1 MDIVT
6 LAAVGALVLERILV
20 HTITAIRRSKSRC
33 SGCSSCDLSKD
44 DDHEETASLSRVE
57 IPKDL

>member
-6 LAAVGALVLERILV
+6 LVAVGALVVERILV
-20 HTITAIRRSKSRC
+20 HTITAIRRCKSRC
-33 SGCSSCDLSKD
+33 ACSSCDLSKD
-44 DDHEETASLSRVE
+44 NDHEETASPSRVE

>member
-6 LAAVGALVLERILV
+6 LVAVGALVVERILV
-20 HTITAIRRSKSRC
+20 HTITAIRRCKSRC
-33 SGCSSCDLSKD
+33 GCSSCDLSKD
-44 DDHEETASLSRVE
+44 DDHEETAGIPRME

>member
-6 LAAVGALVLERILV
+6 LAAVGALVIERILV
-20 HTITAIRRSKSRC
+20 HTITAIRRCKSRC
-33 SGCSSCDLSKD
+33 SSCYSCDLSKD
-44 DDHEETASLSRVE
+44 DDHQEITSPSRME

>member
-6 LAAVGALVLERILV
+6 LVSVGILVVERILV
-20 HTITAIRRSKSRC
+20 HTITAIRRCKSHC
-33 SGCSSCDLSKD
+33 ACSSCDLSKD
-44 DDHEETASLSRVE
+44 DDHEETASTPRVE

>member
-6 LAAVGALVLERILV
+6 LAAVGALVIERILV
-20 HTITAIRRSKSRC
+20 HTITAIRRCKSHC
-33 SGCSSCDLSKD
+33 ACSSCDLSKNN
-44 DDHEETASLSRVE
+44 DHQETTSTPRVE

>member
-6 LAAVGALVLERILV
+6 LAAVGALIVERIV
-20 HTITAIRRSKSRC
+20 IHTITAIRRCKSRC
-33 SGCSSCDLSKD
+33 CSCSCDLSKD
-44 DDHEETASLSRVE
+44 DETSSPSRVE

>member
-6 LAAVGALVLERILV
+6 LAAVGALVIERILV
-20 HTITAIRRSKSRC
+20 HTITVIRRCKSRC
-33 SGCSSCDLSKD
+33 ACSSCDLSKD
-44 DDHEETASLSRVE
+44 NGHEETTSTPRVE

>member
-6 LAAVGALVLERILV
+6 LAAVSILVVERTLV
-20 HTITAIRRSKSRC
+20 HTITAIRRCKSRC
-33 SGCSSCDLSKD
+33 GCSSCDLSKD
-44 DDHEETASLSRVE
+44 DEATSPSRVE

>member
-6 LAAVGALVLERILV
+6 LAAVGVLVVERILV
-20 HTITAIRRSKSRC
+20 HTITAIRRCKSRC
-33 SGCSSCDLSKD
+33 GCSSCDLSKD
-44 DDHEETASLSRVE
+44 HDHEETTGTSRVE

>member
-6 LAAVGALVLERILV
+6 LAAVGALVVERILV
-20 HTITAIRRSKSRC
+20 HTITAIRRCKSRC
-33 SGCSSCDLSKD
+33 ACSSCDLSKD
-44 DDHEETASLSRVE
+44 NDHEETASTPRME